1 MVKDTA
7 PWHMQTIFSF
17 TLKQE
22 YEALSI
28 RLQPNKIYKLPSLNM
43 TSAQHIEYFK
53 LWTKELDDRTFKK
66 TKSQLHSITKPYH
79 STESAFTSQNP
90 VTNLMRIIA

>member
-28 RLQPNKIYKLPSLNM
+28 RLQPNKIYKLPLNM
-43 TSAQHIEYFK
+43 TNAQHIEYFGY
-53 LWTKELDDRTFKK
+53 R
-66 TKSQLHSITKPYH
+66 
-79 STESAFTSQNP
+79 QN
-90 VTNLMRIIA
+90 